1 MSREGQP
8 SVSPKVRDTDPSRC
22 REGQVWR
29 IRLSAEGNE
38 MVGLVVED
46 EGTWATLLVLHAEG
60 VFEQR
65 PVGTLSRDKM
75 TEGWK
80 TWCWERIS

>member
-1 MSREGQP
+1 MEEVGA
-8 SVSPKVRDTDPSRC
+8 VN

-29 IRLSAEGNE
+29 IRLNSPVEDDE
-38 MVGLVVED
+38 MIGLVVED
-46 EGTWATLLVLHAEG
+46 EGTWATLLVLHAVG

-80 TWCWERIS
+80 TWCWERVS

>member
-1 MSREGQP
+1 
-8 SVSPKVRDTDPSRC
+8 
-22 REGQVWR
+22 
-29 IRLSAEGNE
+29 LSAEGNE
-38 MVGLVVED
+38 MVGLVVD
-46 EGTWATLLVLHAEG
+46 DDGTWATLLVLHAEG

-80 TWCWERIS
+80 TWCWERVS